1 MHYKMKFLKFIF
13 KAILSF
19 LSVSV
24 VNAQG
29 AKSDGEDLLQKH
41 IAHRLSA
48 GITAGYASSDS
59 ILWLGYEGYADKKA
73 KKRVDS
79 LTRFRTASIAK
90 PITAVAA
97 LQLYEQGKLDLDS
110 PISSYIPDFPIKGG
124 DSITVRHL
132 LQNSSGIGAY
142 EGNEWGSTTEYP
154 TLRDAM
160 RVFESRDLLF
170 KPGTEYFY
178 TSYGYVVL
186 GWVIEQVSGQS
197 YEDYITEHIF
207 TPAGMLHTGVE
218 KFAEPFPELSE
229 LYDQKNSD
237 PHKARKRKNKLK
249 RIERGNLSNRTPG
262 GGFYSTA
269 QDILKFGQA
278 ILNKQLLSEE
288 TMNMMWTDSGIKKE
302 GNPYG
307 LGWFLYGENPQY
319 GQVYGH
325 SGGQSGASSQLMILP
340 RENVVIVVLSNTS
353 NVWEHVFGLSVN
365 FFGVAVKG
373 KP

>member
-1 MHYKMKFLKFIF
+1 MKFLKFIF

-124 DSITVRHL
+124 DSITARHL

-178 TSYGYVVL
+178 TSYGYVAL
-186 GWVIEQVSGQS
+186 GWVIEQVSGQT

-218 KFAEPFPELSE
+218 KFTEPFPELSE

-269 QDILKFGQA
+269 QDLLKFGQA

-340 RENVVIVVLSNTS
+340 KEDVVIVVLSNTS
-353 NVWEHVFGLSVN
+353 NVWEQVFGLSVN
-365 FFGVAVKG
+365 FFGVAAKG